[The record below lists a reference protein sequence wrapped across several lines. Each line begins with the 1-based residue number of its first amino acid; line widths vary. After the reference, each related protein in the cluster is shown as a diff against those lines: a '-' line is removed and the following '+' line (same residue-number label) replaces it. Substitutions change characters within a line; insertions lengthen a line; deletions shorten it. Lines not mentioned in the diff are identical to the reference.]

1 MSAPSPHASRTARI
15 SSAVAAL
22 RADLAAGRAV
32 VGSWMQLAD
41 ADLAELVGDAG
52 YRWVGL
58 DMEHGTIVDAD
69 LPHMCRA
76 LASAGALPLA
86 RVATPQAIHCRRAL
100 DLGAAGVI
108 IPMVSSATQLA
119 ELVAAC
125 SWPPAGRRGVGF
137 ARANG
142 WGADFDEYAAAAQR
156 TFVVAQIEHVDAV
169 GAIDEIVAVPG
180 LDAVMVG
187 PYDLS
192 ASLGATG
199 RFDAPDFVA
208 AVDRIRAAARGA
220 GVAAG
225 IHVVEPDEAALRA
238 RVAEGWTFVAYGVDT
253 VFVRRAAAA
262 PRV

>member
-1 MSAPSPHASRTARI
+1 M
-15 SSAVAAL
+15 

-41 ADLAELVGDAG
+41 ADLAEILGGAG
-52 YRWVGL
+52 YRWIGL

-69 LPHMCRA
+69 LPDVCRA
-76 LASAGALPLA
+76 VALAGALPLA

-108 IPMVSSATQLA
+108 IPMISSAAQLA

-125 SWPPAGRRGVGF
+125 AWPPAGRRGVGF
-137 ARANG
+137 ARANA
-142 WGADFDEYAAAAQR
+142 WGADFDDYAAAAQR
-156 TFVVAQIEHVDAV
+156 TFVVAQIEHADAV
-169 GAIDEIVAVPG
+169 AAIDEIVAVPG

-199 RFDAPDFVA
+199 RFDTPAYAA
-208 AVDRIRAAARGA
+208 AVERIRAAALRA
-220 GVAAG
+220 KVAAG
-225 IHVVEPDEAALRA
+225 IHVVEPDETALRA